1 VTGDAPGRGL
11 GSVGLARA
19 LTAVE
24 DDPAALPQALA
35 AVGAAPGRAHRVGIT
50 GPPGV
55 GKSTLVAA
63 LARRWREAGR
73 RVAIVAV
80 DPSSPFSGGALLG
93 DRVRMTALSG
103 DPGVFVR
110 SLASRGA
117 AGGLC
122 AAAQDVADVLDAAGF
137 DPVVFETVGA
147 GQGEVAV
154 VRAAD
159 TTVVVLAPGT
169 GDDVQ
174 AMKAGLLEAADVL
187 VVNQSDREGA
197 DRLAADLRAGVELR
211 AKEPKPAVL
220 LVSASTGDG
229 VPALLDAVDARGADR
244 ARDGAF
250 ESRRLSRARERIRD
264 EVDRRRAVGY
274 WATRAEPLDRLA
286 RDVAEGRSTVAAA
299 ADAVER
305 GAPAGVRG
313 GGA

>member
-1 VTGDAPGRGL
+1 VTGEAPARL
-11 GSVGLARA
+11 SPVSLARA

-24 DDPAALPQALA
+24 DDPAALPQALL
-35 AVGAAPGRAHRVGIT
+35 AVGGRPGRAHRVGVT

-55 GKSTLVAA
+55 GKSTLVAS
-63 LARRWREAGR
+63 LARAWREKGR
-73 RVAIVAV
+73 RVAVVAV
-80 DPSSPFSGGALLG
+80 DPTSPFSGGALLG

-103 DPGVFVR
+103 DPDVFVR

-117 AGGLC
+117 AGGLS

-187 VVNQSDREGA
+187 VVNQADREGA
-197 DRLAADLRAGVELR
+197 DRLAADLRAGLELR
-211 AKEPKPAVL
+211 DPSAPRPPVL
-220 LVSASTGDG
+220 LVSAATGDG
-229 VPALLDAVDARGADR
+229 VPSLLEAIEARASSPGR
-244 ARDGAF
+244 EGAF
-250 ESRRLSRARERIRD
+250 APRRLARARERIRD
-264 EVDRRRAVGY
+264 EVDRRRAAGF
-274 WATRAEPLDRLA
+274 WSSRAERLDRLA
-286 RDVAEGRSTVAAA
+286 REVCEGRATVGDAASA
-299 ADAVER
+299 LSD
-305 GAPAGVRG
+305 GAG
-313 GGA
+313 GDR